1 MHEMSVIIKYEASEK
16 NKKKRQQKQ
25 QEKETKQEKSLGP
38 QAAALACLYLIVV

>member
-16 NKKKRQQKQ
+16 NKKKQKQ

>member
-16 NKKKRQQKQ
+16 NKKKKQKQ
-25 QEKETKQEKSLGP
+25 QEKEKKQEKSLGP

>member
-16 NKKKRQQKQ
+16 NKKKQ